1 MQHKSTRRTLNLPQS
16 SEVGFSRPGGQ
27 KSNKSSA
34 SDVQGPDSTGS
45 CCSGTALNALRVKV
59 GLVWTAVKA
68 LGSEID
74 LRKGASRA
82 LLTRSFCGKEG
93 GSWALVGFIGFC
105 TLPAPRFGAGAAIIS
120 SRMNW
125 VESEGMNS
133 AFVES
138 IS

>member
-1 MQHKSTRRTLNLPQS
+1 MEHESTRRTLNPPQS
-16 SEVGFSRPGGQ
+16 PEVGFGRPGGQ
-27 KSNKSSA
+27 KSNKSRA
-34 SDVQGPDSTGS
+34 SDVQGPSSAGR

-82 LLTRSFCGKEG
+82 LFTRRFCGRDG
-93 GSWALVGFIGFC
+93 DSWALVGFIGFC
-105 TLPAPRFGAGAAIIS
+105 TLPVPRFDAGTAIIS
-120 SRMNW
+120 SKMNW